1 MSQLGAMP
9 PALAAQ
15 SISRRE
21 IVLPLAAALEC
32 IDFCVLHRI
41 PIYGWEGWVLTID
54 GRVGHGS
61 APQGTVCLADWPL
74 EEAAAFCR
82 RTMVSDAEVWQNE
95 NPETTD
101 KLHFCMTI
109 GDAPGSSRPRSGT

>member
-1 MSQLGAMP
+1 MSQLGAIP
-9 PALAAQ
+9 PALAAL

-32 IDFCVLHRI
+32 LDFCVLHRI
-41 PIYGWEGWVLTID
+41 PIYGWEGWVLTAD

-61 APQGTVCLADWPL
+61 APQGTVCLADLPL
-74 EEAAAFCR
+74 EAAAFCR
-82 RTMVSDAEVWQNE
+82 RTMVSDAEVWQTE

-101 KLHFCMTI
+101 KLHFCITI
-109 GDAPGSSRPRSGT
+109 GDAHGSSRSRSGS

>member
-1 MSQLGAMP
+1 MSQLGTIP
-9 PALAAQ
+9 RALAAQ

-32 IDFCVLHRI
+32 IDFCECHRI
-41 PIYGWEGWVLTID
+41 PIYGWEGWVLTAD

-61 APQGTVCLADWPL
+61 APQGTVCLSRSPL

-82 RTMVSDAEVWQNE
+82 RTMVSDAEVWQHD

-101 KLHFCMTI
+101 TLHFCITI
-109 GDAPGSSRPRSGT
+109 GDTPEASRSRCGI